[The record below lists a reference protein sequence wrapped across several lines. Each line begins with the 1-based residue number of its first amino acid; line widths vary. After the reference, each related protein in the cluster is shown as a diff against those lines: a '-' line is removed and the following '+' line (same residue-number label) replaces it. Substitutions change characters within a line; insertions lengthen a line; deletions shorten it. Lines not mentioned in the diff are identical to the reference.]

1 MIELKRIRRNL
12 QISRKEGI
20 RSKGIFSEVEEG
32 KVFDWFEGE
41 RAMTAINYLG
51 WSLSKVCTHLAVSCE
66 TISWRKSFFDLPRA
80 PP

>member
-32 KVFDWFEGE
+32 KVFDWLKE
-41 RAMTAINYLG
+41 REL
-51 WSLSKVCTHLAVSCE
+51 
-66 TISWRKSFFDLPRA
+66 
-80 PP
+80 